1 MFYSK
6 LLFAYVQKFHNNS
19 TIIFKK
25 NTSLQQSLW
34 IGGHWQMLAINI
46 KANKR
51 IKYPKE
57 K

>member
-1 MFYSK
+1 MF
-6 LLFAYVQKFHNNS
+6 FAYVQKFHNNS

-34 IGGHWQMLAINI
+34 IDGHCQMLAINI

-51 IKYPKE
+51 IKSPKE